1 MVRRGES
8 DLKIAFKPAALWVE
22 LTWMVLILI
31 VGIMPRFVFVMAFP
45 TQPVSDFRR
54 LLNFALHLR
63 DDIFA
68 RGTEY
73 WRLFSPGLP
82 TALSILLR
90 LNPDSPELV
99 ARLATA
105 SLMGIMPILPFII
118 WRGVFSMRVRIS
130 AALLLALW
138 PGQILFSGVVAQ
150 DNWVIFPTVA
160 LAALAI
166 RSAAIERRGG
176 YPVAAAVLYV
186 GAVSIRQEMMII
198 LLPIALVAAVG
209 WARPR
214 LRSNLIFGVLLAG
227 LLLLALAIQRGVG
240 SGRFALT
247 TEHGGRAILGAY
259 VPGAGIDYWVNP
271 NPYIATVEP
280 SLLEEGADLQWGMFR
295 LIGEEIL
302 RRPRF
307 HLVRILAAAL
317 NGLFRVDTGN
327 LYWSLTSPEVLL
339 SDFGDRIDSLLNIAN
354 PLLRY
359 YPLAVHAVF
368 LASIFFAIWQRGR
381 LFRLAGLIGI
391 TVLLKISLHAVTVA
405 QPRYFL
411 VVVALELLTIA
422 IVMDEA
428 VKPEWRLLFLGWLV
442 MGIVIATCLFMLL
455 SSAETFILSHDDVG
469 FNNFIPLSRD
479 ALARLGDMASMPG
492 QGIWGANDWPATARE
507 CFAPIAF

>member
-1 MVRRGES
+1 MTFDKSGPMAGRGEN
-8 DLKIAFKPAALWVE
+8 DLEIALKPAALCVE
-22 LTWMVLILI
+22 LAWMILILI
-31 VGIMPRFVFVMAFP
+31 VGIMPRFVFVVAFP
-45 TQPVSDFRR
+45 TQPFSDFRS
-54 LLNFALHLR
+54 LLNFALLLR

-68 RGTEY
+68 RGAEY
-73 WRLFSPGLP
+73 WALFSPGLP

-160 LAALAI
+160 LATLAMRSSALG
-166 RSAAIERRGG
+166 RGG

-186 GAVSIRQEMMII
+186 AAVSIRQEMMII

-209 WARPR
+209 WKRPR
-214 LRSNLIFGVLLAG
+214 LRSNLIFGVFLAG
-227 LLLLALAIQRGVG
+227 LLLLALASQRGVG

-247 TEHGGRAILGAY
+247 TEHGGRSILGAY
-259 VPGAGIDYWVNP
+259 VPGAGINYWVNP
-271 NPYIATVEP
+271 NPYIAAVEP

-327 LYWSLTSPEVLL
+327 LYWSLTSPEVLP

-368 LASIFFAIWQRGR
+368 LASLFFAIWHRGR
-381 LFRLAGLIGI
+381 LFRLISPIAICI
-391 TVLLKISLHAVTVA
+391 LLKIGFHAVTVA

-411 VVVALELLTIA
+411 VVVALELLSIA
-422 IVMDEA
+422 VIMDEA
-428 VKPEWRLLFLGWLV
+428 IKPEWRRLFIGC
-442 MGIVIATCLFMLL
+442 MIIGILIAFCLFILL
-455 SSAETFILSHDDVG
+455 SSAETFILTHDDIVSK
-469 FNNFIPLSRD
+469 NFPPLSGEYR
-479 ALARLGDMASMPG
+479 ASSEITVLIDRTM
-492 QGIWGANDWPATARE
+492 
-507 CFAPIAF
+507 